1 MCMGCMMAA
10 QEFYLTNKNDAPAL
24 TESQILIQKLES
36 LLKFITR
43 IITKLNQF

>member
-1 MCMGCMMAA
+1 MGCMMAA

-36 LLKFITR
+36 LLEFITR
-43 IITKLNQF
+43 ILKKFNQF

>member
-1 MCMGCMMAA
+1 MGCMMAA

-36 LLKFITR
+36 LLEFITR
-43 IITKLNQF
+43 ILKKLNQF

>member
-36 LLKFITR
+36 LLEFITR
-43 IITKLNQF
+43 ILKKLNQF

>member
-36 LLKFITR
+36 LLEFITR
-43 IITKLNQF
+43 ILKKFNQF

>member
-36 LLKFITR
+36 LLEFITR
-43 IITKLNQF
+43 ILTKLNKF